1 MVRIFTAFIY
11 VSSYTGACGT
21 FLGGKSQRMSLCIM
35 RGIYVLA
42 FLQVIDIWRRL
53 TLPAPCISKSCA
65 GIKNCLSFLFSLGC
79 FKRFYEGLKGLHKT
93 FWGTS
98 KKFENRNSSNFHN
111 SSGIGTGM
119 VNLPF
124 TTHFDW
130 CETYGKIINFTG
142 SSKAA
147 VICQEL
153 VGKRS
158 PWCLFVCFFGVLFSL
173 FSLLVCFLMS
183 L

>member
-1 MVRIFTAFIY
+1 MKALKALIKPFEAPQRSLRIEI
-11 VSSYTGACGT
+11 
-21 FLGGKSQRMSLCIM
+21 
-35 RGIYVLA
+35 
-42 FLQVIDIWRRL
+42 QV
-53 TLPAPCISKSCA
+53 
-65 GIKNCLSFLFSLGC
+65 
-79 FKRFYEGLKGLHKT
+79 
-93 FWGTS
+93 
-98 KKFENRNSSNFHN
+98 NFHN

-130 CETYGKIINFTG
+130 CETYDKIINFTG

-158 PWCLFVCFFGVLFSL
+158 PWCLFVCFFGGAF
-173 FSLLVCFLMS
+173 
-183 L
+183 